1 LLIFLIFG
9 DSQVAIPLLNYSPV
23 TQNSRVEG
31 YEIPGDDQPKIYST
45 QNILSSTDID
55 DLIEAAYRQIFFHAF
70 KADREKFLESQ
81 LRSNQITVREFV
93 RGLLLSNTYRNSF
106 YKMNSNYR
114 FVEQTVQRVLGR
126 DIFGKEETLAW
137 SIIVATKGIEG
148 FINELL
154 NSDEYLDNFGDDI
167 LPYQRRRVL
176 PTRDEGEL
184 PFNIKSPRYDEY
196 YRSVLGFP
204 QVFVAP
210 KTVIRK
216 FTPQEEQP
224 KAGSPEL
231 YMGMLSSLKNSQPGP
246 PQRVAAA
253 RVNFNSGVPYRKV
266 NFPINDP
273 VAAAAVE
280 KIKQGA

>member
-1 LLIFLIFG
+1 M
-9 DSQVAIPLLNYSPV
+9 AIPLLNYSPV

-55 DLIEAAYRQIFFHAF
+55 DLIETAYRQIFFHAF

-81 LRSNQITVREFV
+81 LRSNQITVRDFV

-106 YKMNSNYR
+106 YKMNNNYR

-126 DIFGKEETLAW
+126 DIFGKAETLAW
-137 SIIVATKGIEG
+137 SIVVATKGIEG
-148 FINELL
+148 FVDELL
-154 NSDEYLDNFGDDI
+154 SSDEYLENFGDDI

-176 PTRDEGEL
+176 PSRSAGEL

-196 YRSVLGFP
+196 YRSILGFP
-204 QVFVAP
+204 KPVFQSS
-210 KTVIRK
+210 IRR
-216 FTPQEEQP
+216 FTPQEQQP
-224 KAGSPEL
+224 KAGSPAL
-231 YMGMLSSLKNSQPGP
+231 FMDMARGLSNSQPMP
-246 PQRVAAA
+246 SQRVSAVS
-253 RVNFNSGVPYRKV
+253 VNFTSGVPYRRV
-266 NFPINDP
+266 SFPINDP

-280 KIKQGA
+280 KAKQGA